1 MSHNKL
7 LLGERNI
14 IIYDISLF
22 LASSPVP
29 SGSIRHIL
37 PLILNDSE
45 IRDCGWYEYNGGRR
59 KSGTDVDFV
68 SRGLICI
75 CEMKIRL
82 ELQLLAVT
90 WLNQWVGGG
99 YFWFHLGMLRLSKC
113 LSMWQICSGR
123 LL

>member
-1 MSHNKL
+1 M

-45 IRDCGWYEYNGGRR
+45 ISDCGRYEYNYGRR
-59 KSGTDVDFV
+59 KSGTDADFV
-68 SRGLICI
+68 SRGLMRICG
-75 CEMKIRL
+75 MKIRL
-82 ELQLLAVT
+82 E
-90 WLNQWVGGG
+90 
-99 YFWFHLGMLRLSKC
+99 
-113 LSMWQICSGR
+113 
-123 LL
+123 